1 MNEEWLLMNFQEFL
15 NKLLMGDILIQDH
28 INVLNIRR
36 DTSCKVSFLNYLLS
50 YNNINKDNILGI
62 LAEIYNNFYELMNQ
76 LKNNEAVQKMI
87 ERING
92 EWYETDN
99 FIVIENP
106 ITNEYFDNLKEN
118 EILYQKSYQVFEE
131 INHLSKIENNI
142 PLQVEKDNSH
152 PMKKHFKQFIFIYKE
167 TIDKLTSH
175 LNETEQNIQ
184 HFKGQNLNFL
194 LDLSIKHKQFY
205 LKISDVDKIEGI
217 PENIHG
223 VFSNYIYIQN
233 LLLKQL
239 IQYFH
244 ILKERL
250 SEINEKLDK
259 VKIMQQNIETIAY
272 FKEKQEYE
280 KLKSKDK
287 YLKEDID
294 SFF

>member
-1 MNEEWLLMNFQEFL
+1 
-15 NKLLMGDILIQDH
+15 
-28 INVLNIRR
+28 
-36 DTSCKVSFLNYLLS
+36 
-50 YNNINKDNILGI
+50 
-62 LAEIYNNFYELMNQ
+62 MNQ

-106 ITNEYFDNLKEN
+106 ITNEYFDDLKEN

-152 PMKKHFKQFIFIYKE
+152 PMKKYFQQFISIYKE

-239 IQYFH
+239 VQYFH
-244 ILKERL
+244 ILKTRL
-250 SEINEKLDK
+250 SEINDKLDK

-272 FKEKQEYE
+272 FKEKQEYD

-287 YLKEDID
+287 YLKEDVD

>member
-152 PMKKHFKQFIFIYKE
+152 PMKKYFQQFISIYKE

-239 IQYFH
+239 VQYFH
-244 ILKERL
+244 ILKTRL
-250 SEINEKLDK
+250 SEINDKLDK

-272 FKEKQEYE
+272 FKEKHEYD

-287 YLKEDID
+287 YLKEDVD
-294 SFF
+294 TFF